1 MPLMNYGGNKR
12 IKHTIWV
19 GEPPKDSGTENWDP
33 EKHMRDYQQMSRNM
47 NPATM
52 HPDLAEQLGIPTYR
66 QTGDVGDF
74 YSRRGHLLVEAWRYN
89 PDELR
94 RQEAEMEA
102 LSNGIK
108 YIGRIFR
115 QLIRRK

>member
-1 MPLMNYGGNKR
+1 MNGNSEPKGFENWPLEKR
-12 IKHTIWV
+12 IQYRQMLRNTK
-19 GEPPKDSGTENWDP
+19 P
-33 EKHMRDYQQMSRNM
+33 E
-47 NPATM
+47 TM

-66 QTGDVGDF
+66 QTGNLGDF
-74 YSRRGHLLVEAWRYN
+74 YSRRGHILAEAWRYN

-94 RQEAEMEA
+94 RQEAEIWREQMEA
-102 LSNGIK
+102 LSNGIN